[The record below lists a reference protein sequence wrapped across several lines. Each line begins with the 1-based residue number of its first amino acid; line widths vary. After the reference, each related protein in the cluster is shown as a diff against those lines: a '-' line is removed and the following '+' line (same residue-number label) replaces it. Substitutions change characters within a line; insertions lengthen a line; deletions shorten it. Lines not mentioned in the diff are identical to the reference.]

1 MIYWAQLLHFYQP
14 PTQSHR
20 VLARVCHESYR
31 PLLQVFRDY
40 PYARVT
46 VNMCG
51 VLTEMLSEHGHG
63 DIIEMLKELAKN
75 GQIEFTGSGKYHPI
89 LPLIPKG
96 EVERQI
102 MENARTNRQFLD
114 SFIPKGFF
122 PPELC
127 YSYDIVEPVL
137 RAGHRWIILS
147 GVACPVNWPVDRI
160 DEIEFEGESLAVL
173 FRDDILSN
181 KISFRSIT
189 SNEFLEHVRQ
199 LGVGGENSYVITAMD
214 AETFGHHIKNWEI
227 EFLAKV
233 YEQLQPAEQIGKP
246 FQPRMALAKQTCNPS
261 GIQGVQMVCLSE
273 LLDIFPR
280 GAVIQ
285 PKASSWSTSKED
297 IESSDFYPLWRSK
310 SNEIHKLQ
318 WKHLE
323 ICLDMV
329 RKASAWADN
338 EESRNLASTARY
350 FMDLALHSDQ
360 FWWANGKSRW
370 DINLVHKGL
379 LFQKEVIL
387 NAYKAINITGIDSFQ
402 KNECYYRLAAARELE
417 RRIVDKLLEE
427 NPKH

>member
-1 MIYWAQLLHFYQP
+1 
-14 PTQSHR
+14 
-20 VLARVCHESYR
+20 
-31 PLLQVFRDY
+31 
-40 PYARVT
+40 
-46 VNMCG
+46 MCG
-51 VLTEMLSEHGHG
+51 VLTELLSEHGYG

-102 MENARTNRQFLD
+102 VENARTNRQFLG

-137 RAGHRWIILS
+137 RAGHRWILLS
-147 GVACPVNWPVDRI
+147 GVACPVDWPVDMVH
-160 DEIEFEGESLAVL
+160 EIEFEGRRLAVL

-189 SNEFLEHVRQ
+189 SNEFLEHLRQ
-199 LGVGGENSYVITAMD
+199 LGVGGENTYVITAMD

-227 EFLAKV
+227 EFLARV

-246 FQPRMALAKQTCNPS
+246 FQPRMALAKQTCDLS

-297 IESSDFYPLWRSK
+297 IESDNPYPLWGSK

-329 RKASAWADN
+329 GKASAWADS

-350 FMDLALHSDQ
+350 FMNLAFHSDQ
-360 FWWANGKSRW
+360 FWWANGKPRW

-379 LFQKEVIL
+379 LIQKEVIL
-387 NAYKAINITGIDSFQ
+387 NAYKAINTSDVSQ
-402 KNECYYRLAAARELE
+402 EKKREYYYRLAGARALE
-417 RRIVDKLLEE
+417 QKIVDKLLEAE
-427 NPKH
+427 ES

>member
-51 VLTEMLSEHGHG
+51 VLTEMLSEHGYG

-102 MENARTNRQFLD
+102 MENAGTNRQFLG
-114 SFIPKGFF
+114 SLIPKGFF

-137 RAGHRWIILS
+137 QAGHKWILLS
-147 GVACPVNWPVDRI
+147 GVACPVDWPVDMVH
-160 DEIEFEGESLAVL
+160 EIEFEGRRLAVL

-189 SNEFLEHVRQ
+189 SHEVLEHLRQ
-199 LGVGGENSYVITAMD
+199 LGVEGENTYVITAMD

-227 EFLAKV
+227 EFLAEV
-233 YEQLQPAEQIGKP
+233 YQELKLGERDSRLAPPGIAV
-246 FQPRMALAKQTCNPS
+246 AKQACDPS
-261 GIQGVQMVCLSE
+261 DTQGVQMVCLSE

-285 PKASSWSTSKED
+285 PKPSSWSTSKED
-297 IESSDFYPLWRSK
+297 IELDNPYPLWRSK
-310 SNEIHKLQ
+310 SNEIHELQ
-318 WKHLE
+318 WEHLD
-323 ICLDMV
+323 ICLDMTK
-329 RKASAWADN
+329 KALAWADN
-338 EESRNLASTARY
+338 VESKNYALIARDL
-350 FMDLALHSDQ
+350 MDRALHSDQ
-360 FWWANGKSRW
+360 FWWANGKPRW

-379 LFQKEVIL
+379 LIQKEVIL
-387 NAYKAINITGIDSFQ
+387 NAYKAINTSDVSQ
-402 KNECYYRLAAARELE
+402 EKKREYYYRLAGARALE
-417 RRIVDKLLEE
+417 QKIVDKLLEAE
-427 NPKH
+427 ES